1 VQHTVIVDAELD
13 GTVEAVWA
21 VLSDMPGYASWDPRA
36 GQVRLDGPFATG
48 TTGHV
53 VSPAGKGST
62 LLLSEVV
69 PTERWTS
76 ELPLPGGRLVMTYV
90 LAPAG
95 PGRVRVTKTYVAHG
109 PVSLAFRVWYARA
122 IRRELPATFAAL
134 EVEAARRIRA

>member
-1 VQHTVIVDAELD
+1 VQHTVIVEAELA
-13 GTVEAVWA
+13 GTVESIWA

-53 VSPAGKGST
+53 VSPAGKGSP

-69 PTERWTS
+69 PHERWTN

-90 LAPAG
+90 LAPVR

-109 PVSLAFRVWYARA
+109 PVSIAFRLWYGRA
-122 IRRELPATFAAL
+122 IRAELPATFAAL
-134 EVEAARRIRA
+134 DAEAARRTRA